1 MDDWRAGGQNEDR
14 GEGEIEQDTAGADKS
29 PQSLLEGEQ
38 VWSGAD
44 TDGMNGDFFFLSR
57 TTSWNVF
64 THVHIQVDIFSRRK
78 NVFLFFFFH

>member
-44 TDGMNGDFFFLSR
+44 TDGMNGDF
-57 TTSWNVF
+57 T
-64 THVHIQVDIFSRRK
+64 
-78 NVFLFFFFH
+78 